1 MPSRA
6 LPQNFYLHVGSR
18 VELVPV
24 LVQVLIL
31 TLYQCQYVLV
41 LYALAL
47 GNTASTECA
56 TRCHAHAFTSGP
68 ESPMH
73 LANEEGGNNM
83 RGDLGGGLIAI
94 RVFLDSETLSI
105 KGSNGAIV
113 SSS

>member
-83 RGDLGGGLIAI
+83 
-94 RVFLDSETLSI
+94 
-105 KGSNGAIV
+105 
-113 SSS
+113 